1 MTHKTS
7 GIVLRSVKYGETSLV
22 VTVFTKKFGLQTYM
36 VNGVR
41 TAQKTSNKAAFLQ
54 PASLLNMVVY
64 HHSQKNMH
72 RIKEYSWS
80 FLYKNILSNVVKNSV
95 ALLMVE
101 LLQKSLKQPEENPE
115 LFYFCEDALQQLDEA
130 PPLVTANFPLFFLL
144 HLSHFFGF
152 RIYDATAAQ
161 LQSEDLYL
169 DLQEGNFV
177 TSPPQH
183 IYILQKEDA
192 IITAELLQTM
202 QPNELAQ
209 IKLNQQKR
217 RFLLQK
223 YLDYYAL
230 HISDFGQLKSWQVLQ
245 EVLG

>member
-22 VTVFTKKFGLQTYM
+22 VTVFTEKFGLQTYM

-41 TAQKTSNKAAFLQ
+41 TAKKTNNKAALFQ

-64 HHSQKNMH
+64 HHSQKTMQH
-72 RIKEYSWS
+72 IKEYSWS

-115 LFYFCEDALQQLDEA
+115 LFYFCEDALQQLDNA
-130 PPLVTANFPLFFLL
+130 QASVTANFPLFFLL

-152 RIYDATAAQ
+152 RIYDATATQ